1 MRRWQRA
8 QFWQKQVM
16 SSLISSTV
24 YLVGAGPGAP
34 DLLTLR
40 AARLLERADVVFYDA
55 LVHPETIAL
64 AINAK
69 KIAVGKRAGQVSTN
83 QRFINRSLVEAASRY
98 QTVVRLK
105 GGDPMLFGRA
115 QEEIDALVAAGIH
128 YEIVPGITTA
138 LAASAQLG
146 VSLTQ
151 RGVARSVTLATPRI
165 GPNEVASGWAKSVAA
180 SDTTVLYMAVGQAA
194 QIAVSLIAEGKPA
207 STPVAIVENVSL
219 PDEQKIFTTLAGLT
233 ASSLKLKGPAVL
245 CIGEVFSVDAKVIAA
260 AIKMPNTSAGAVF
273 QPLPAVKDRR

>member
-1 MRRWQRA
+1 
-8 QFWQKQVM
+8 M
-16 SSLISSTV
+16 SSPASSVV

-40 AARLLERADVVFYDA
+40 AARLLERADIIFYDA

-64 AINAK
+64 AVNAK
-69 KIAVGKRAGQVSTN
+69 RVAVGKRAGQVSTD

-128 YEIVPGITTA
+128 YEIVPGITAA

-151 RGVARSVTLATPRI
+151 RGVARSVTFATPRI
-165 GPNEVASGWAKSVAA
+165 GPDEAASDWAVSAAA

-194 QIAVSLIAEGKPA
+194 QIASSLIAHGKSA
-207 STPVAIVENVSL
+207 NTPVAIVENASL
-219 PDEQKIFTTLAGLT
+219 PDEQKIFTTLAGLS
-233 ASSLKLKGPAVL
+233 ASSLRLKGPAVL
-245 CIGEVFSVDAKVIAA
+245 CIGEVFSVDAELIAA
-260 AIKMPNTSAGAVF
+260 AIKMPTPSTGAAF
-273 QPLPAVKDRR
+273 QPLSAAKDRR